1 MNFREPKDTE
11 KVKWTIHA
19 KEKMKFYVLSETR
32 LKRVLR
38 SPDRIEEGIAP
49 RTIAAMQRS
58 GSSKKPS
65 EIWLMYQRKAKSAK
79 LKTQNQREKR
89 NLLNEILEKKEKIVI
104 ISAWRYPGISPKG
117 RPPIPE
123 DIIKELQDLII

>member
-1 MNFREPKDTE
+1 MLMNFREPKDTE
-11 KVKWTIHA
+11 KVRWTIHA

-32 LKRVLR
+32 LKKVLR

-58 GSSKKPS
+58 GSNKKPS
-65 EIWLMYQRKAKSAK
+65 EIWLMYQRNTKNAKPKRQTPEA
-79 LKTQNQREKR
+79 KR

-104 ISAWRYPGISPKG
+104 ISAWRYPGISPK
-117 RPPIPE
+117 
-123 DIIKELQDLII
+123 